1 MQGEGFEWDAVKAQ
15 RNLAKHRV
23 SFEAACLVF
32 DDLFGLD
39 RFDVGGRAAE
49 VRCALTGMANGV
61 LVTVI
66 YKDRGDRTR
75 IISARKAT
83 RHEQRNNI
91 VARRQSDGTLVRVLP
106 DGSSQA
112 T

>member
-15 RNLAKHRV
+15 SNLAKHRV

-39 RFDVGGRAAE
+39 RFDSGGQTAE
-49 VRCALTGMANGV
+49 VRYALTGMANGV
-61 LVTVI
+61 LLTVI
-66 YKDRGDRTR
+66 YTDRGERAR

-83 RHEQRNNI
+83 SHEQREYY
-91 VARRQSDGTLVRVLP
+91 R
-106 DGSSQA
+106 SQ
-112 T
+112 TPE